1 MARKRSAVTLPLWGT
16 ADVAEPATGL
26 LSVPTQFKILYDLS
40 GGWVEFVKALAMK
53 IALLKASTISVAVL
67 LACGFAVEAAEI
79 RLLSEAPMRRAY
91 EQLIPEFERT
101 SGHKVI
107 AQFDLGSVLIRKIDA
122 GEPFD
127 VIILAP
133 DVQPLINQGKV
144 SASSRTV
151 LGRTGVGVA
160 IPQGSPKPD
169 ISSSEAFKRTLLEA
183 KAIATSGEGASGRYV
198 LTLLDR
204 LGIAEQVKPKIKSGG
219 PGSAAQFVA
228 RREVDFAVIGLP
240 PVVGVAG
247 VEWIGWI
254 PSELQ
259 NWVLFTGGVSVTAKE
274 AEAGRALLLFL
285 STPAAVAVF
294 KANGFEPNAP

>member
-1 MARKRSAVTLPLWGT
+1 
-16 ADVAEPATGL
+16 
-26 LSVPTQFKILYDLS
+26 
-40 GGWVEFVKALAMK
+40 MK
-53 IALLKASTISVAVL
+53 FALLKASTISVAVL
-67 LACGFAVEAAEI
+67 LANGFAVEAAEI

-91 EQLIPEFERT
+91 EQLVPEFERT

-107 AQFDLGSVLIRKIDA
+107 AQFDLGSVLVRKIDA

-144 SASSRTV
+144 SANSRTV

-169 ISSSEAFKRTLLEA
+169 ISSVEAFKRTLLEA
-183 KAIATSGEGASGRYV
+183 KAIATSGEGASGRHV

-204 LGIAEQVKPKIKSGG
+204 LGIADQVKPKIKSGA

-228 RREVDFAVIGLP
+228 RREVDFAVVGRP

-247 VEWIGWI
+247 VEWIGWV
-254 PSELQ
+254 PPELQ
-259 NWVLFTGGVSVTAKE
+259 GWVLFTGGVSVTAKE

-285 STPAAVAVF
+285 STPAAVAVL
-294 KANGFEPNAP
+294 KANGFEPNEP